1 MNGID
6 PYEYINEM
14 SINLDAMDNREEVL
28 DVLDRLEY
36 LFEVIPP
43 ELQDIAENLMVQ
55 LRIKL
60 EQFS

>member
-6 PYEYINEM
+6 PYVYINEM